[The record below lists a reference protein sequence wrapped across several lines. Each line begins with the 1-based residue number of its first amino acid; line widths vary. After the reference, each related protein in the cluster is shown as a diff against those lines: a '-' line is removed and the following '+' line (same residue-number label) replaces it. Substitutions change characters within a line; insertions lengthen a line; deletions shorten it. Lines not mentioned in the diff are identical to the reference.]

1 MKYRSLSRSLVQ
13 LSSFLLLSSAIV
25 STAEA
30 QNAAWPNRA
39 ITNVEELRDPANWP
53 DDPGYG
59 YDVRGDGTT
68 CIEGGRCWN
77 NENGGQWNMW
87 SWAPREAEARE
98 GWRSEE
104 SALGAGTWTDM
115 AWTVTTGDPGVVI
128 AVLDSGI
135 NWDER
140 DLVNQYHINRAEL
153 EVAGLDPDCLPTT
166 PAGHTGDPVD
176 LNGDGTLSMRD
187 WYVGL
192 SDAEATTLSERI
204 DAKGNNNG
212 VAEPGDLITFCSD
225 DVDDDGNGYADDISG
240 WDFYQNDNDPN
251 DDTRFGH
258 GTGEARWSAAEANN
272 GQGRAGFCPSCRI
285 LMVRVGDS
293 FIADVQD
300 YAQGVVFS
308 TDSGA
313 AVIQEALGTI
323 NHTTFMRRAT
333 DYAYDN
339 GVLII
344 ASAADENSYHH
355 NMPGT
360 ANHTLYI
367 HAIRYAGPQP
377 QTSTSFL
384 AFNNCTNYG
393 AQLAAS
399 APGTGCSSEA
409 TGVGA
414 GIAGL
419 VISASRDADRA
430 GGPLDPPLSA
440 EELRQVML
448 METDDIWVAESD
460 PDHPDYNSEWYSSSE
475 GWDQRFGWGRI
486 NTYKSIL
493 AVNEGRI
500 PPEVDIVGPDWFR
513 NLYPA
518 RDGSVAIRGTID
530 ARRAE
535 NFDYVIEWAPGIEPT
550 NEEFTT
556 IAMGSGLT
564 ERLDGDLTTWDIAT
578 LDVDNGDEGGIH
590 NRYTATVRIRVTA
603 HYGGEIGDVIGEQRR
618 AYNIVPE
625 DGLLPAFPIALGT
638 VDASDEF
645 QAASG
650 ESSPKLADLDGDG
663 DVEIVFGDADGLL
676 HVFQDD
682 GTELAG
688 FPVQLGTL
696 RGQTEMAPDG
706 IAGSAAY
713 ASGDIP
719 TADLA
724 SSIMAAAAIGDI
736 DGDGSLN
743 IVVATMEGEVYVLN
757 PDGTSLAGFPVGLPD
772 VLSADTRRG
781 GPANEDS
788 IVERGIFASPALADL
803 DGDDLM
809 EIVIAGFDGQ
819 LHVFRADGSIQPGF
833 PVEVVAPVLWV
844 NVEEAQPSRI
854 MTSPA
859 IGDADGDGILDISVG
874 SNEYG
879 SSPNSGAI
887 HLLHGDGNLHDGG
900 PEHDNWPIKIVSL
913 ELFPMV
919 GRGTTSPIIMAD
931 VDGDDMVE
939 LGVTGTA
946 SRMAIYDGIQPER
959 EPGESAQPLF
969 VMASGNRGPLTD
981 ITDPLD
987 SPLFSTFAGAAFH
1000 DLTQDG
1006 IPEYVTAGAGL
1017 GLAANLAGGYQNKP
1031 FSHMMGAWTV
1041 SETPGATSWGM
1052 MPGFPRR
1059 IEDYLFFVNPT
1070 SADVSGDGYPEI
1082 IAGSGG
1088 YWIHAWDGCGR
1099 EAPGF
1104 PKFVGGWVISSVAS
1118 GDVDGDGLLEIVVA
1132 TRSGYLYVFDTEGQA
1147 DGSIG
1152 WPEFRH
1158 DNQNTG
1164 NYETELPFG
1173 SPVTAATPLEC
1184 EIPAGPDAGP
1194 GAGDASVDAMAGD
1207 AGAGGDAGADADMG
1221 GGPSGGG
1228 CNCRIGEGST
1238 DTPLFAGIFLVL
1250 GMLWRRRGR

>member
-13 LSSFLLLSSAIV
+13 VSSFLVLSTALMSA
-25 STAEA
+25 AEA
-30 QNAAWPNRA
+30 QNPAWPNRS
-39 ITNVEELRDPANWP
+39 ITTVEELRDPANWP
-53 DDPGYG
+53 DDPNFG
-59 YDVRGDGTT
+59 YDIRGDGTS
-68 CIEGGRCWN
+68 CVSEGGRCWT

-87 SWAPREAEARE
+87 SWAPAEAEATA

-115 AWTVTTGDPGVVI
+115 AWTITTGDPEVVI

-140 DLVNQYHINRAEL
+140 DLVNQYHINRGEL
-153 EVAGLDPDCLPTT
+153 EVAGLDPDCLPVA

-187 WYVGL
+187 WFIGL
-192 SDAEATTLSERI
+192 TDEEANTLRARI
-204 DAKGNNNG
+204 DSKGNQNG

-240 WDFYQNDNDPN
+240 WDFYHDDNDPS

-272 GQGRAGFCPSCRI
+272 GMGRAGFCPSCRI
-285 LMVRVGDS
+285 MMVRVGDS

-300 YAQGVVFS
+300 YSQGVVFS
-308 TDSGA
+308 TDTGA
-313 AVIQEALGTI
+313 SVIQEALGTI

-333 DYAYDN
+333 DYAYEN

-367 HAIRYAGPQP
+367 HAIRYAGAQP

-419 VISASRDADRA
+419 VLSAARADDRP

-440 EELRQVML
+440 EELRQLML
-448 METDDIWVAESD
+448 MEADDIWVEESD
-460 PDHPDYNSEWYSSSE
+460 PDHPDYESDWYPSSE

-493 AVNEGRI
+493 ALNEGRI

-513 NLYPA
+513 NLYPE
-518 RDGSVAIRGTID
+518 RDGTVAVRGTID

-535 NFDYVIEWAPGIEPT
+535 SFDYVIEWAAGVEPT
-550 NEEFTT
+550 DEEFTT

-564 ERLDGDLTTWDIAT
+564 ERLEGDLTMWDISM
-578 LDVDNGDEGGIH
+578 LEVDNGDEEGIH
-590 NRYTATVRIRVTA
+590 NRYAATIRIRVTA

-618 AYNIVPE
+618 AFNIVPE
-625 DGLLPAFPIALGT
+625 DGLLPGFPVALGT
-638 VDASDEF
+638 DNASDEF

-650 ESSPKLADLDGDG
+650 EGSPKLADLDGDG
-663 DVEIVFGDADGLL
+663 DMEIVFGDADGLL
-676 HVFQDD
+676 HVFQAD
-682 GTELAG
+682 GSELAG
-688 FPVQLGTL
+688 FPIQLGTL
-696 RGQTEMAPDG
+696 RGQTEAAPGG

-719 TADLA
+719 TADIA
-724 SSIMAAAAIGDI
+724 SSILATPAIGDI
-736 DGDGSLN
+736 NNDGALN
-743 IVVATMEGEVYVLN
+743 IVVATMEGDVYVLN
-757 PDGTSLAGFPVGLPD
+757 TDGTMLPGFPVGLPEL
-772 VLSADTRRG
+772 LSADPRRG

-788 IVERGIFASPALADL
+788 IVERGIFASPALSDL
-803 DGDDLM
+803 DSDDSL
-809 EIVIAGFDGQ
+809 EIVIGGFDGQ
-819 LHVFRADGSIQPGF
+819 VHVFRADGTIQPGF
-833 PVEVVAPVLWV
+833 PVEIVAPELWV
-844 NVEEAQPSRI
+844 DMNDAQPSRI

-859 IGDADGDGILDISVG
+859 IGDANGDGIPDIAVG

-879 SSPNSGAI
+879 DSANSGAV
-887 HLLHGDGNLHDGG
+887 HLIHGDGNLHEGG
-900 PEHDNWPIKIVSL
+900 AAHPNWPIKVVSL
-913 ELFPMV
+913 ELFPLV

-931 VDGDDMVE
+931 ITGDDIPE
-939 LGVTGTA
+939 LGINGTA
-946 SRMAIYDGIQPER
+946 SRMAIFSGIQPPR
-959 EPGESAQPLF
+959 ELGEEAAAIV

-987 SPLFSTFAGAAFH
+987 SPLFSTFAAAAFH

-1017 GLAANLAGGYQNKP
+1017 GLAANLAGGYENQP
-1031 FSHMMGAWTV
+1031 FSHMVGASDALDSAWRDELGNDAGLP
-1041 SETPGATSWGM
+1041 SAH
-1052 MPGFPRR
+1052 RR
-1059 IEDYLFFVNPT
+1059 
-1070 SADVSGDGYPEI
+1070 
-1082 IAGSGG
+1082 
-1088 YWIHAWDGCGR
+1088 
-1099 EAPGF
+1099 
-1104 PKFVGGWVISSVAS
+1104 
-1118 GDVDGDGLLEIVVA
+1118 
-1132 TRSGYLYVFDTEGQA
+1132 
-1147 DGSIG
+1147 
-1152 WPEFRH
+1152 
-1158 DNQNTG
+1158 
-1164 NYETELPFG
+1164 LPFLRQ
-1173 SPVTAATPLEC
+1173 PYV
-1184 EIPAGPDAGP
+1184 
-1194 GAGDASVDAMAGD
+1194 
-1207 AGAGGDAGADADMG
+1207 
-1221 GGPSGGG
+1221 
-1228 CNCRIGEGST
+1228 
-1238 DTPLFAGIFLVL
+1238 
-1250 GMLWRRRGR
+1250 RGRQW